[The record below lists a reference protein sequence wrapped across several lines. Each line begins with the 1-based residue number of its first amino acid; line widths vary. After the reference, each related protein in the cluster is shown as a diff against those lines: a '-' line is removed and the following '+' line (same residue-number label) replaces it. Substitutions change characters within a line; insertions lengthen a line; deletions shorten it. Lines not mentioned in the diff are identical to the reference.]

1 MRAVNLI
8 PRDARVSSR
17 PGVPASGGGGGGVYV
32 LLAGLA
38 AIVICAAVWALAD
51 KQVGDREAKLGQVTA
66 QAQAA
71 EKRAGAAAP
80 YVAFEQLARERVQTV
95 KSLSTTRFDW
105 AHAMREISRVVPADV
120 WLTTLS
126 GASGADSSA
135 PTPTTSAAPA
145 PTITIEGCTR
155 SQAKVARL
163 MARLR
168 TIDGVRK
175 ISLKSSAKPDSTGD
189 DSCPANRPSDP
200 HFSIA
205 ASFAVP
211 GAPRDGVDESGQV
224 TTSQRAVT
232 GAATGSAGQAPD
244 VLTATDSEAG

>member
-8 PRDARVSSR
+8 PRDARSTRGAV
-17 PGVPASGGGGGGVYV
+17 VASGSGGVYV

-38 AIVICAAVWALAD
+38 AIVLCAAVWALAD
-51 KQVGDREAKLGQVTA
+51 KQVGDRQAKLERVTA

-71 EKRAGAAAP
+71 EQRAGSAAP
-80 YVAFEQLARERVQTV
+80 YVAFERLARERVQTV
-95 KSLSTTRFDW
+95 TKLSTTRFDW

-120 WLTTLS
+120 WLKSLS
-126 GASGADSSA
+126 GASGADSAA
-135 PTPTTSAAPA
+135 PTPATSAAPA
-145 PTITIEGCTR
+145 PTVTLEGCTR

-175 ISLKSSAKPDSTGD
+175 ISLKSSAKPDSDGD
-189 DSCPANRPSDP
+189 PSCPANRPSDP
-200 HFSIA
+200 HFTIA

-211 GAPRDGVDESGQV
+211 GAARDGVDESGQV
-224 TTSQRAVT
+224 TSSQGASTGATSQ
-232 GAATGSAGQAPD
+232 APAD
-244 VLTATDSEAG
+244 VLTATNSEAG